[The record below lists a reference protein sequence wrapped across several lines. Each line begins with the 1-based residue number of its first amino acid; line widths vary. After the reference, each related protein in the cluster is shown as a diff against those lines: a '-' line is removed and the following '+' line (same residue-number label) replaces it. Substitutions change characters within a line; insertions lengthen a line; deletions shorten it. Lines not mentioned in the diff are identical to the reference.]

1 MSREYDSGQRHRDL
15 NEIGEAKI
23 EKGQF
28 KSGEQSLGL
37 NGKYDIHDMLKKVPS
52 EMKSVFLYCVFLYKG
67 PASDYPHLCMFLQKS
82 LFKGR

>member
-37 NGKYDIHDMLKKVPS
+37 NFQIVIGHRELLAMLVYLIGDIPVNRGS
-52 EMKSVFLYCVFLYKG
+52 EI
-67 PASDYPHLCMFLQKS
+67 AAT
-82 LFKGR
+82 